1 MAGNVAG
8 IVTGR
13 KGPCLY
19 HSLRDGR
26 TCSIFLVPVEG
37 YMTLATGIRTGSATG
52 SATACSWG
60 HRIILVLQSS
70 VALSVETVALPVEI
84 LIFIFTAF

>member
-26 TCSIFLVPVEG
+26 TCSIFLVPVEILIFIFT
-37 YMTLATGIRTGSATG
+37 MFWEMRFIHILETIGSATG
-52 SATACSWG
+52 SATTKNKS
-60 HRIILVLQSS
+60 ISS
-70 VALSVETVALPVEI
+70 ATDMFARTRVI
-84 LIFIFTAF
+84 HN